1 MPLRM
6 VVVLAILG
14 LAFSPSTMAG
24 STSPSGTMP
33 TASVVENGRAMTDV
47 LRLFIS
53 GHSLTNQPVPMYLE
67 AIAKG
72 AGIDLSW
79 NRQYL
84 EGASIR
90 QRSSGSATNDV
101 DDWSGYTSGLDYRN
115 APVDVLSEFRRPSR
129 HPELAYDALLI
140 TEQHGL
146 LGSLVWN
153 QTARYLRDFHDRFI
167 THNSKGRTYFYESWL
182 SLDSKTDPSRW
193 IAYERAA
200 APVWRCVV
208 AEINAAIAAE
218 GRSDR
223 IVSLPAAVA
232 LAELIERATQG
243 GGVPGVTRETVQ
255 ATIASL
261 VEDNVHLTNMGSY
274 YVALVTFSY
283 IFQRSPFG
291 AWHPPEISS
300 VQASALQ
307 DVAASI
313 VSQPPS
319 AAMPIEVCRD
329 YVRKSFMWTY
339 LSYFHDVFW
348 RNERGYMRALYARLQ
363 VSLQWWRLFSSDG
376 PENPLSKSAFKRR

>member
-1 MPLRM
+1 
-6 VVVLAILG
+6 
-14 LAFSPSTMAG
+14 
-24 STSPSGTMP
+24 
-33 TASVVENGRAMTDV
+33 
-47 LRLFIS
+47 
-53 GHSLTNQPVPMYLE
+53 MYLV

-72 AGIDLSW
+72 AGIDLYW

-84 EGASIR
+84 EGSSIR
-90 QRSSGSATNDV
+90 QRSSGSVTNDV
-101 DDWSGYTSGLDYRN
+101 DDWSGYASGLDYRN

-146 LGSLVWN
+146 LGSLVWS

-167 THNSKGRTYFYESWL
+167 THNSNGRTYFYESWL

-200 APVWRCVV
+200 APVWRCIV

-232 LAELIERATQG
+232 LAELIERATLG

-255 ATIASL
+255 ATIDSL
-261 VEDNVHLTNMGSY
+261 VEDNVHLTDMGNY

-283 IFQRSPFG
+283 IFQRSPLG

-300 VQASALQ
+300 AQASALQ

-339 LSYFHDVFW
+339 LSYFHDAFW

>member
-1 MPLRM
+1 MPLRKI
-6 VVVLAILG
+6 VVVATLA
-14 LAFSPSTMAG
+14 LALSPSKMVDAK
-24 STSPSGTMP
+24 SPSET
-33 TASVVENGRAMTDV
+33 TQAASAVGNEKAMTDV
-47 LRLFIS
+47 QRLFIS
-53 GHSLTNQPVPMYLE
+53 GHSLTNQPVPKYLE

-84 EGASIR
+84 EGSSIR
-90 QRSSGSATNDV
+90 QRSGGSAPNDA

-115 APVDVLSEFRRPSR
+115 GPVDVLSEFRRPSR

-146 LGSLVWN
+146 LGSLVWSG
-153 QTARYLRDFHDRFI
+153 TARYLRDFHDRFI
-167 THNSKGRTYFYESWL
+167 AHNSKGRTYFYESWL
-182 SLDSKTDPSRW
+182 SIDSKKDPSRW

-200 APVWRCVV
+200 EPVWRCVV

-223 IVSLPAAVA
+223 IVSLPAAVV

-243 GGVPGVTRETVQ
+243 AGVLGITRETVQ
-255 ATIASL
+255 ATIDSL
-261 VEDNVHLTNMGSY
+261 VEDNVHLTSIGNY

-283 IFQRSPFG
+283 IFQRSPIG
-291 AWHPPEISS
+291 VWHPPEISS

-313 VSQPPS
+313 VARPQPT
-319 AAMPIEVCRD
+319 AMPIEVCRD

-339 LSYFHDVFW
+339 LTYFSDVFW
-348 RNERGYMRALYARLQ
+348 RKERGYMRSLYVRLQ
-363 VSLQWWRLFSSDG
+363 VTLQWWRLFSRDG
-376 PENPLSKSAFKRR
+376 PENPLSKSAYIRR